1 MLFALLYNHHDQV
14 LAAAPAC
21 DQLAIGDQFWLECH
35 GADVCQ
41 ADIFAT
47 AYREIRDPSL
57 QQRLLELGV
66 NETILS
72 ASVTRELEAMDMG
85 GMQQRAA

>member
-1 MLFALLYNHHDQV
+1 MLFALLYDHHDQV
-14 LAAAPAC
+14 LAAAMAC
-21 DQLAIGDQFWLECH
+21 DQLAMGDQFWLDCH
-35 GADVCQ
+35 GVDVCQ

-47 AYREIRDPSL
+47 AYRDIRDPSL

-72 ASVTRELEAMDMG
+72 SSVTRELEAMEMG
-85 GMQQRAA
+85 GLQQRAA